1 MRPWSGFWISVG
13 ACLLGA
19 AAYAAPCVTPGASC
33 AEWLGP
39 GKESARILVLRTHP
53 LDEPN
58 PGITRALVVV
68 HGARRDA
75 DRYFEHALAGATQAG
90 ALDNSLVVAVR
101 FASNNGENCRDA
113 LSAGELNWQCG
124 GPGRWTA
131 GGAASDNPRVT
142 SFDVMDDILQ
152 QLAQRERFP
161 RLRTIVVAGHSAGGQ
176 FVARY
181 AMANRVH
188 DALGV
193 GVSYVV
199 ANPSSYAYLDPARPL
214 SADAA
219 LRPPPSTRA
228 SAQGQLAQ
236 AMFAPFPNA
245 ERCASY
251 DHWPYGLHHRVGY
264 TRRLAVHELTRQFAS
279 RPTTYLLG
287 GQDTQPRFGF
297 DASCPAMAQGPSRLA
312 RGLAFARYVNEQF
325 GAHHQAVVV
334 PACGHDGRC
343 MFANDAAL
351 GWLFP
356 AASTLAT
363 RNPDID

>member
-1 MRPWSGFWISVG
+1 MRACSGFLISMA

-19 AAYAAPCVTPGASC
+19 AASAAPCLTPGAPC
-33 AEWLGP
+33 AEWLGLAT
-39 GKESARILVLRTHP
+39 ESARILVLRTHP

-58 PGITRALVVV
+58 ADITRALVVV

-75 DRYFEHALAGATQAG
+75 DRYFEHALAGASQAG
-90 ALDNSLVVAVR
+90 ALDTSLVVAVR
-101 FASNNGENCRDA
+101 FASNNGENCRDP
-113 LSAGELNWQCG
+113 LTAGEPNWQCG

-131 GGAASDNPRVT
+131 GGAASDNPRLT
-142 SFDVMDDILQ
+142 SFDVVDHLLR

-161 RLRTIVVAGHSAGGQ
+161 HLRAIVVAGHSAGGQ

-219 LRPPPSTRA
+219 ARLSPVP
-228 SAQGQLAQ
+228 
-236 AMFAPFPNA
+236 FAPFPHA
-245 ERCASY
+245 GRCASY
-251 DHWPYGLHHRVGY
+251 DRWPYGLHHRVGY

-287 GQDTQPRFGF
+287 GQDTEAQSGF

-325 GAHHQAVVV
+325 GAHHQAVVL

-343 MFANDAAL
+343 MFASAAAL
-351 GWLFP
+351 DLLFP
-356 AASTLAT
+356 ADTARASGSS
-363 RNPDID
+363 RFD